1 VLVGGLPARS
11 AARRVAADESISVRG
26 EGPRFVSRGG
36 EKLAAA
42 LDHFDVGV
50 TDRSALDA
58 GASTGGFTDCLLQ
71 AGGAHVVA
79 VDVGRGQLAW
89 SLRTNPHV
97 TVLERTN
104 VRHLTPDDIGGRVD
118 LCTAD
123 LSFISLTV
131 CAPALV
137 RCVTADA
144 DLVLLVKPQFEAGRR
159 ESEEAGAVIGVVE
172 RNDAALA
179 GGEQRCSQCDL
190 DSVGTGDPELRGPRQ
205 TLSKL
210 RGDRGVRKIAERMCD
225 GSRGDR
231 RHHARVP
238 MTESGNAEAAGQV
251 EIFASV
257 RVPDAAALG
266 PGPDQ
271 APLRPISRPS
281 VSAAM

>member
-1 VLVGGLPARS
+1 MGNELRRLRCAGFVTATAKRLEPVARWHARACTSLNGLGDDTASVGRQRAGILAVRTSVHRAR
-11 AARRVAADESISVRG
+11 E
-26 EGPRFVSRGG
+26 PGG
-36 EKLAAA
+36 E
-42 LDHFDVGV
+42 
-50 TDRSALDA
+50 R
-58 GASTGGFTDCLLQ
+58 
-71 AGGAHVVA
+71 
-79 VDVGRGQLAW
+79 
-89 SLRTNPHV
+89 
-97 TVLERTN
+97 
-104 VRHLTPDDIGGRVD
+104 LTK
-118 LCTAD
+118 A
-123 LSFISLTV
+123 
-131 CAPALV
+131 
-137 RCVTADA
+137 
-144 DLVLLVKPQFEAGRR
+144 FEAGRR

-231 RHHARVP
+231 RHHVRIA

-251 EIFASV
+251 EILAPV